1 MNLTY
6 IPASPADAE
15 AIYDQCRALIDAYE
29 DISAIDYP
37 RVLAWVRQKIETNIR
52 EYRRILLDGAHAGFF
67 RLCPAGDGLEL
78 DDLYI
83 FPAFQGRGIG
93 TAVIRDCCA
102 AGPVMLYVFTK
113 NTRAL
118 ALYRR
123 MGFQTLRPAGAT
135 QLILRKE

>member
-6 IPASPADAE
+6 SPASPADAD
-15 AIYDQCRALIDAYE
+15 AIYEQCKALIDAYE

-37 RVLAWVRQKIETNIR
+37 RVLAWVRRKIETNIH
-52 EYRRILLDGAHAGFF
+52 EYRRVIHNGAHVGFF
-67 RLCPAGDGLEL
+67 RLCPAEDGWEL

-83 FPAFQGRGIG
+83 FPAFQNRGIG
-93 TAVIRDCCA
+93 TAVIRDCCT